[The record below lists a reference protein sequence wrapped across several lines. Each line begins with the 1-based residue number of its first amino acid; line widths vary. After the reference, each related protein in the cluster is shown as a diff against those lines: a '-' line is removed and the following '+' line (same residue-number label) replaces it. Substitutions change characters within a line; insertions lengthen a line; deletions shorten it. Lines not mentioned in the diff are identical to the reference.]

1 LDKAV
6 YLHKLIENV
15 MYRQEQIA
23 TIVDS
28 QKERFLQKGQ
38 CIDREALVEVPV
50 LDSFATIISG
60 IRRCGKSTLLHQL
73 IRKQYPDAFFLNFED
88 IRLSGFEVDDFTR
101 LHSEI
106 VGRGIRIMCFD
117 EIQLVKNW
125 EMFIHQ
131 LLREGYQVFVTGS
144 NASLL
149 SRELGT
155 HLTGRYL
162 SMELFPFSYNEFV
175 SFKGLEKDSE
185 SVQAYL
191 VSGGMPEFV
200 KSGEGMV
207 LSRLIDDI
215 LIRDI
220 SVRQSIRDVEI
231 LRQLTVYL
239 LTNIGNLIAATKLV
253 GMFGIKSATT
263 FLEYFS
269 FLRDAYLVEFV
280 PQFSYSLKAQARN
293 PKKVYAIDMGFVSE
307 VATLFTDNFG
317 RRFEN
322 LIYLYLRRK
331 FSEIYYFK
339 DKGECDFVAQSR
351 GKVEKLVQVCY
362 QIDDLNFQ
370 REYSGLVEAM
380 KFFQMKE
387 GVIVTLNQ
395 KDVFEKD
402 GYTVK
407 LIPAHE
413 FLH

>member
-1 LDKAV
+1 
-6 YLHKLIENV
+6 

-23 TIVDS
+23 TVVDS
-28 QKERFLQKGQ
+28 QKERYLQKGQ
-38 CIDREALVEVPV
+38 GIDREALAEVPV

-60 IRRCGKSTLLHQL
+60 IRRCGKSTLIHQL
-73 IRKQYPDAFFLNFED
+73 IREKYPDAFFLNFED

-106 VGRGIRIMCFD
+106 VDRGIRVMCFD
-117 EIQLVKNW
+117 EIQLIKNW
-125 EMFIHQ
+125 EMFVHQ
-131 LLREGYQVFVTGS
+131 LLNEGYLVFITGS
-144 NASLL
+144 NASML

-175 SFKGLEKDSE
+175 SFKGLEKNSE
-185 SVQAYL
+185 SIQAYL

-207 LSRLIDDI
+207 LSRLLDDI

-220 SVRQSIRDVEI
+220 SVRQSIRNVEI

-239 LTNIGNLIAATKLV
+239 LTNVGNLIAAAKLT
-253 GMFGIKSATT
+253 GMYGVKSATT

-293 PKKVYAIDMGFVSE
+293 PKKVYAIDLGFVSE
-307 VATLFTDNFG
+307 VATLFTDNLG
-317 RRFEN
+317 QRFEN
-322 LIYLYLRRK
+322 LIYLHLRRK
-331 FSEIYYFK
+331 FSEIYYYK
-339 DKGECDFVAQSR
+339 DKGECDFVVQSR

-362 QIDDLNFQ
+362 QTDDMNFQ

-380 KFFQMKE
+380 NFFKMKE
-387 GVIVTLNQ
+387 GTIVTLNQ
-395 KDVFEKD
+395 KDVFKKD

-413 FLH
+413 YLI

>member
-1 LDKAV
+1 
-6 YLHKLIENV
+6 

-23 TIVDS
+23 TVVDS

-38 CIDREALVEVPV
+38 SIDREALAEVPV

-73 IRKQYPDAFFLNFED
+73 IRKQYPEAFFLNFED

-101 LHSEI
+101 LHNEI
-106 VGRGIRIMCFD
+106 ILRDIQVMCFD
-117 EIQLVKNW
+117 EIQLIKNW

-149 SRELGT
+149 SREMGT
-155 HLTGRYL
+155 NLTGRYL

-175 SFKGLEKDSE
+175 SFKGLEKNPE
-185 SVQAYL
+185 SIQAYL

-239 LTNIGNLIAATKLV
+239 LTNIGNLIAATKLT
-253 GMFGIKSATT
+253 GMYGVKSATT

-269 FLRDAYLVEFV
+269 FLRDAYLFEFV

-293 PKKVYAIDMGFVSE
+293 PKKVYSMDMGFVSE
-307 VATLFTDNFG
+307 VATLFTDNLG

-322 LIYLYLRRK
+322 LIYLHLRRK
-331 FSEIYYFK
+331 YSEIYYYK
-339 DKGECDFVAQSR
+339 DKGECDFVVQSR

-362 QIDDLNFQ
+362 QTDDLNFQ

-380 KFFQMKE
+380 KFFQMNE
-387 GVIVTLNQ
+387 GTIVTLNQ
-395 KDVFEKD
+395 KDMFEKD

-413 FLH
+413 FLI

>member
-1 LDKAV
+1 
-6 YLHKLIENV
+6 

-23 TIVDS
+23 TVVDS

-38 CIDREALVEVPV
+38 CIDREALPEVPV

-73 IRKQYPDAFFLNFED
+73 IREKYPDAFFLNFED
-88 IRLSGFEVDDFTR
+88 IRLSGFDVDDFTR
-101 LHSEI
+101 LQSEI
-106 VGRGIRIMCFD
+106 VARGIRVLCFD

-131 LLREGYQVFVTGS
+131 LLREGYMVFVTGS

-175 SFKGLEKDSE
+175 SFKGLAKDSA
-185 SVQAYL
+185 SVEAYL

-200 KSGEGMV
+200 KNGEGMI

-239 LTNIGNLIAATKLV
+239 LTNVGNLVAATKLS
-253 GMFGIKSATT
+253 GMYGVKSATT

-269 FLRDAYLVEFV
+269 FLRNAYLVEFV

-293 PKKVYAIDMGFVSE
+293 PKKVYAMDMGFVTE
-307 VATLFTDNFG
+307 VATLFTDNLG

-322 LIYLYLRRK
+322 LIYLHLRRK
-331 FSEIYYFK
+331 YSEIYFYK
-339 DKGECDFVAQSR
+339 NKGECDFVAQSR
-351 GKVEKLVQVCY
+351 GKVEKLIQVCY

-387 GVIVTLNQ
+387 GVIVTFDQ
-395 KDVFEKD
+395 KDEFEKD
-402 GYTVK
+402 GFTVR

-413 FLH
+413 FLT

>member
-1 LDKAV
+1 
-6 YLHKLIENV
+6 

-23 TIVDS
+23 TVVDS

-38 CIDREALVEVPV
+38 SIDREALAEVPV

-101 LHSEI
+101 LHNEI
-106 VGRGIRIMCFD
+106 VQRGIRVLCFD

-175 SFKGLEKDSE
+175 SFKGLEKNPE

-239 LTNIGNLIAATKLV
+239 LTNIGNLIAATKLT
-253 GMFGIKSATT
+253 GMYGVKSATT

-269 FLRDAYLVEFV
+269 FLRDAYLFEFV

-293 PKKVYAIDMGFVSE
+293 PKKVYSMDMGFVSE
-307 VATLFTDNFG
+307 VATLFTDNLG

-322 LIYLYLRRK
+322 LIYLHLRRK
-331 FSEIYYFK
+331 HSEIYYYK
-339 DKGECDFVAQSR
+339 DKGECDFVVQSR

-362 QIDDLNFQ
+362 QTDDLNFQ

-380 KFFQMKE
+380 TFFQINE

-413 FLH
+413 FLI

>member
-1 LDKAV
+1 
-6 YLHKLIENV
+6 

-23 TIVDS
+23 TVVDS
-28 QKERFLQKGQ
+28 QKERFLKKGQ
-38 CIDREALVEVPV
+38 SLDREALVEVPV
-50 LDSFATIISG
+50 LESFATIISG

-73 IRKQYPDAFFLNFED
+73 IRKEYPDAFFLNFED

-106 VGRGIRIMCFD
+106 VQRGIRVLCFD

-131 LLREGYQVFVTGS
+131 LLREGFQVFVTGS

-175 SFKGLEKDSE
+175 SFKGLEKNPE
-185 SVQAYL
+185 SVEAYL

-239 LTNIGNLIAATKLV
+239 LTNIGNLVAATKLT
-253 GMFGIKSATT
+253 GMYGVKSATT

-293 PKKVYAIDMGFVSE
+293 PKKVYSMDLGFVTE
-307 VATLFTDNFG
+307 VATLFTENLG

-322 LIYLYLRRK
+322 LIYLHLRRK
-331 FSEIYYFK
+331 YSEIYFYK
-339 DKGECDFVAQSR
+339 DKGECDFVVQNR
-351 GKVEKLVQVCY
+351 GKVEKLVQACY
-362 QIDDLNFQ
+362 QIDDMNFQ
-370 REYSGLVEAM
+370 REYSGLVEAL
-380 KFFQMKE
+380 KFFELTE
-387 GVIVTLNQ
+387 GIIVTLNQ

-402 GYTVK
+402 GLTVK

-413 FLH
+413 FLAE

>member
-1 LDKAV
+1 
-6 YLHKLIENV
+6 

-23 TIVDS
+23 TVVDS

-38 CIDREALVEVPV
+38 CMDREALAEVPV

-73 IRKQYPDAFFLNFED
+73 IRERYPDAFFLNFED
-88 IRLSGFEVDDFTR
+88 IRLSGFEVDDFIR
-101 LHSEI
+101 LYSEI
-106 VGRGIRIMCFD
+106 VDRGIRVMCFD
-117 EIQLVKNW
+117 EIQLIKNW
-125 EMFIHQ
+125 EMFVHQ

-175 SFKGLEKDSE
+175 SFKGLEKNSE

-207 LSRLIDDI
+207 LSRLLDDI

-239 LTNIGNLIAATKLV
+239 LTNVGNLIAATKLT
-253 GMFGIKSATT
+253 GMYGVKSATT
-263 FLEYFS
+263 FLGYFS

-293 PKKVYAIDMGFVSE
+293 PKKVYAIDLGFVSE
-307 VATLFTDNFG
+307 VATLFTDNLG

-322 LIYLYLRRK
+322 LIYLHLRRK
-331 FSEIYYFK
+331 YSEIYYYK
-339 DKGECDFVAQSR
+339 DKGECDFVVQSR

-362 QIDDLNFQ
+362 QTDDLNFQ

-380 KFFQMKE
+380 KFFQMNE
-387 GVIVTLNQ
+387 GTIVTLNQ

-407 LIPAHE
+407 LLPAHE
-413 FLH
+413 FLI

>member
-1 LDKAV
+1 
-6 YLHKLIENV
+6 

-23 TIVDS
+23 TVVDS
-28 QKERFLQKGQ
+28 QKEGFLQKGQ
-38 CIDREALVEVPV
+38 CIEREALAKVPV

-106 VGRGIRIMCFD
+106 VKRGIRIMCFD

-131 LLREGYQVFVTGS
+131 LLREGYQVFITGS

-175 SFKGLEKDSE
+175 SFKGLAKDSE

-191 VSGGMPEFV
+191 ISGGMPEFV

-239 LTNIGNLIAATKLV
+239 LTNVGNPIAATKLS
-253 GMFGIKSATT
+253 GMYGVKSATT

-293 PKKVYAIDMGFVSE
+293 PKKVYAMDMGFVTE
-307 VATLFTDNFG
+307 VATLFTDNLG

-322 LIYLYLRRK
+322 LIYLHLRRK
-331 FSEIYYFK
+331 YSEIYYYK
-339 DKGECDFVAQSR
+339 DKGECDFVAQSHSQ
-351 GKVEKLVQVCY
+351 VEKLVQVCY

-413 FLH
+413 FLN

>member
-1 LDKAV
+1 
-6 YLHKLIENV
+6 
-15 MYRQEQIA
+15 MYRQEQVAIV
-23 TIVDS
+23 VDS

-38 CIDREALVEVPV
+38 YIDREALTEVPV

-101 LHSEI
+101 LHNEI
-106 VGRGIRIMCFD
+106 VKRGIRVLCFD

-131 LLREGYQVFVTGS
+131 LLRENYQVFVTGS

-175 SFKGLEKDSE
+175 SFKGLEKNPE

-191 VSGGMPEFV
+191 IIGGMPEFV
-200 KSGEGMV
+200 KSGEGLV

-239 LTNIGNLIAATKLV
+239 LTNIGNLISATKLT
-253 GMFGIKSATT
+253 GMYGVKSATT

-269 FLRDAYLVEFV
+269 FLSDAYLVEFV

-293 PKKVYAIDMGFVSE
+293 PKKVYTIDMGFVSE

-317 RRFEN
+317 QRFEN
-322 LIYLYLRRK
+322 LIYLHLRRK
-331 FSEIYYFK
+331 YNEIYYFK
-339 DKGECDFVAQSR
+339 DRGECDFVVQNH

-380 KFFQMKE
+380 NFFQMKE
-387 GVIVTLNQ
+387 GMIVTLHQ
-395 KDVFEKD
+395 KDVIEKD
-402 GYTVK
+402 GYLVK
-407 LIPAHE
+407 LVPAHE
-413 FLH
+413 FLS

>member
-1 LDKAV
+1 
-6 YLHKLIENV
+6 
-15 MYRQEQIA
+15 MYRQDQLA
-23 TIVDS
+23 VVVDS

-38 CIDREALVEVPV
+38 SIDRETLAEVPV
-50 LDSFATIISG
+50 LNSFATIISG

-88 IRLSGFEVDDFTR
+88 IRLSGFEVEDFTR

-106 VGRGIRIMCFD
+106 VNRGIRVLCFD

-175 SFKGLEKDSE
+175 SFKGLEKNPE

-191 VSGGMPEFV
+191 ISGGMPEFV

-239 LTNIGNLIAATKLV
+239 MTNIGNLISATKLA
-253 GMFGIKSATT
+253 GMYGVKSATT

-269 FLRDAYLVEFV
+269 FLRNAYLVEFV
-280 PQFSYSLKAQARN
+280 SQFSYSLKAQARN
-293 PKKVYAIDMGFVSE
+293 PKKVYAMDMGFVSE
-307 VATLFTDNFG
+307 VATLFTDNLG

-322 LIYLYLRRK
+322 LIYLHLRRK
-331 FSEIYYFK
+331 YSDIYYFK
-339 DKGECDFVAQSR
+339 DKGECDFVAQNR

-380 KFFQMKE
+380 KFFQINE
-387 GVIVTLNQ
+387 GVIVTLSQ

-413 FLH
+413 FLI

>member
-1 LDKAV
+1 
-6 YLHKLIENV
+6 

-23 TIVDS
+23 TVVDS

-38 CIDREALVEVPV
+38 SIDRDALAEVPV

-73 IRKQYPDAFFLNFED
+73 IRKQYPEAFFLNFED

-106 VGRGIRIMCFD
+106 IFRDIQVLCFD

-175 SFKGLEKDSE
+175 SFKGLEKNPE

-220 SVRQSIRDVEI
+220 SVRQAIRDVEI

-239 LTNIGNLIAATKLV
+239 MTNIGNLIAATKLT
-253 GMFGIKSATT
+253 GMYGVKSATT

-269 FLRDAYLVEFV
+269 FLRDAYLFEFV

-293 PKKVYAIDMGFVSE
+293 PKKVYSMDMGFVSE
-307 VATLFTDNFG
+307 VATLFTDNLG

-322 LIYLYLRRK
+322 LIYLHLRRK
-331 FSEIYYFK
+331 HSEVYYYK
-339 DKGECDFVAQSR
+339 DKGECDFVVQSR

-362 QIDDLNFQ
+362 QTDDLNFQ

-380 KFFQMKE
+380 KFFQINE
-387 GVIVTLNQ
+387 GLIVTLNQ
-395 KDVFEKD
+395 KDVFEKG

-413 FLH
+413 FLI

>member
-1 LDKAV
+1 
-6 YLHKLIENV
+6 

-23 TIVDS
+23 TVVDS

-38 CIDREALVEVPV
+38 SIDREALAEVPV

-101 LHSEI
+101 LHNEI
-106 VGRGIRIMCFD
+106 VQRGIRVLCFD

-175 SFKGLEKDSE
+175 SFKGLEKNPE

-207 LSRLIDDI
+207 LSRD
-215 LIRDI
+215 RK
-220 SVRQSIRDVEI
+220 SVV
-231 LRQLTVYL
+231 
-239 LTNIGNLIAATKLV
+239 
-253 GMFGIKSATT
+253 
-263 FLEYFS
+263 
-269 FLRDAYLVEFV
+269 
-280 PQFSYSLKAQARN
+280 
-293 PKKVYAIDMGFVSE
+293 
-307 VATLFTDNFG
+307 
-317 RRFEN
+317 
-322 LIYLYLRRK
+322 
-331 FSEIYYFK
+331 
-339 DKGECDFVAQSR
+339 
-351 GKVEKLVQVCY
+351 
-362 QIDDLNFQ
+362 
-370 REYSGLVEAM
+370 
-380 KFFQMKE
+380 
-387 GVIVTLNQ
+387 
-395 KDVFEKD
+395 
-402 GYTVK
+402 
-407 LIPAHE
+407 
-413 FLH
+413 

>member
-1 LDKAV
+1 
-6 YLHKLIENV
+6 

-23 TIVDS
+23 TVVNS

-38 CIDREALVEVPV
+38 CIDREVLSEVPV

-73 IRKQYPDAFFLNFED
+73 IRAKYPDAFFLNFED
-88 IRLSGFEVDDFTR
+88 IRLSGFDVDDFTR
-101 LHSEI
+101 LQSEI
-106 VGRGIRIMCFD
+106 VTRGIRVLCFD

-131 LLREGYQVFVTGS
+131 LLREGYLVFVTGS

-162 SMELFPFSYNEFV
+162 SMELFPFSYSEYV

-239 LTNIGNLIAATKLV
+239 LTNVGNLVAATKLS
-253 GMFGIKSATT
+253 GMYGVKSATT

-280 PQFSYSLKAQARN
+280 PQFSYSLKVQARN
-293 PKKVYAIDMGFVSE
+293 PKKVYAMDMGFVTE
-307 VATLFTDNFG
+307 VATLFTDNLG

-322 LIYLYLRRK
+322 LIYLHLRRK
-331 FSEIYYFK
+331 YSEIYYYK
-339 DKGECDFVAQSR
+339 DKGECDFVAQGH
-351 GKVEKLVQVCY
+351 GKIEKLIQVCY
-362 QIDDLNFQ
+362 QIDDFNFQ

-387 GVIVTLNQ
+387 GVIVTFNQ

-402 GYTVK
+402 GFIVR

-413 FLH
+413 YLT

>member
-1 LDKAV
+1 
-6 YLHKLIENV
+6 

-23 TIVDS
+23 TVVNS

-38 CIDREALVEVPV
+38 CIDREVLSEVPV

-73 IRKQYPDAFFLNFED
+73 IRAKYPDAFFLNFED
-88 IRLSGFEVDDFTR
+88 IRLSGFDVDDFTR
-101 LHSEI
+101 LQSEI
-106 VGRGIRIMCFD
+106 VTRGIRVLCFD

-131 LLREGYQVFVTGS
+131 LLREGYLVFVTGS

-162 SMELFPFSYNEFV
+162 SMELFPFSYSEYV

-220 SVRQSIRDVEI
+220 SVRQSIRDIEI

-239 LTNIGNLIAATKLV
+239 LTNVGNLVAATKLS
-253 GMFGIKSATT
+253 GMYGVKSATT

-280 PQFSYSLKAQARN
+280 PQFSYSLKVQARN
-293 PKKVYAIDMGFVSE
+293 PKKVYAMDMGFVTE
-307 VATLFTDNFG
+307 VATLFTDNLG

-322 LIYLYLRRK
+322 LIYLHLRRK
-331 FSEIYYFK
+331 YSEIYYYK
-339 DKGECDFVAQSR
+339 DKGECDFVAQCH
-351 GKVEKLVQVCY
+351 GKIEKLIQVCY
-362 QIDDLNFQ
+362 QIDDFNFQ

-387 GVIVTLNQ
+387 GVIVTFNQ

-402 GYTVK
+402 GFIVR

-413 FLH
+413 YLT

>member
-1 LDKAV
+1 
-6 YLHKLIENV
+6 

-23 TIVDS
+23 TVVDS

-38 CIDREALVEVPV
+38 CMDREALAEVPV
-50 LDSFATIISG
+50 LESFATIISG

-73 IRKQYPDAFFLNFED
+73 IRERYPDAFFLNFED

-101 LHSEI
+101 LYSEI
-106 VGRGIRIMCFD
+106 VDRGIRVMCFD
-117 EIQLVKNW
+117 EIQLIKNW
-125 EMFIHQ
+125 EMFVHQ

-175 SFKGLEKDSE
+175 SFKGLEKNSE

-239 LTNIGNLIAATKLV
+239 LTNVGNLIAATKLT
-253 GMFGIKSATT
+253 GMYGVKSATT

-293 PKKVYAIDMGFVSE
+293 PKKVYAVDLGFVSE
-307 VATLFTDNFG
+307 VATLFTDNLG

-322 LIYLYLRRK
+322 LIYLHLRRK
-331 FSEIYYFK
+331 YSEIYYYK
-339 DKGECDFVAQSR
+339 DKGECDFVVHSR

-362 QIDDLNFQ
+362 QTDDLNFQ

-380 KFFQMKE
+380 KFFQMNE
-387 GVIVTLNQ
+387 GTIVTLNQ

-407 LIPAHE
+407 LLPAHE
-413 FLH
+413 FLI

>member
-1 LDKAV
+1 
-6 YLHKLIENV
+6 
-15 MYRQEQIA
+15 MYRQDQLA
-23 TIVDS
+23 TVVDS

-38 CIDREALVEVPV
+38 SIDRETLAEVPV
-50 LDSFATIISG
+50 LNSFATIISG

-88 IRLSGFEVDDFTR
+88 IRLSGFEVEDFTR

-106 VGRGIRIMCFD
+106 VNRGIRVLCFD

-131 LLREGYQVFVTGS
+131 LLREEYQVFVTGS

-175 SFKGLEKDSE
+175 SFKGLEKNPE

-191 VSGGMPEFV
+191 ISGGMPEFL

-207 LSRLIDDI
+207 LSQLIDDI

-239 LTNIGNLIAATKLV
+239 LTNIGNLISATKLA
-253 GMFGIKSATT
+253 GMYGVKSATT

-269 FLRDAYLVEFV
+269 FLRDAYLVEFM

-293 PKKVYAIDMGFVSE
+293 PKKVYAMDMGFVSE
-307 VATLFTDNFG
+307 VATLFTDNLG
-317 RRFEN
+317 QRFEN
-322 LIYLYLRRK
+322 LIYLHLRRK
-331 FSEIYYFK
+331 YSEIYYFK
-339 DKGECDFVAQSR
+339 DKGECDFVAQNR
-351 GKVEKLVQVCY
+351 GKIEKLVQVCY

-380 KFFQMKE
+380 KFFQINE
-387 GVIVTLNQ
+387 GVIVTLSQ

-413 FLH
+413 FLI